1 MPTLSSLGPPVQVV
15 CVDADETVPAAGLAA
30 QAGETR
36 RLETA
41 RAKRI
46 LPTARSTLFIVFS
59 SFFRRSRSSGPGQCT
74 SDAWQRRETIR
85 NLFRMVPQ
93 ATRRGEPGT
102 EGETPR
108 GEGEFPSGMGEGKP
122 SGGRAR
128 YRVQMG

>member
-74 SDAWQRRETIR
+74 SDAWRRRETIR
-85 NLFRMVPQ
+85 NLFRIGPTGYPERRARDSGRDPQ
-93 ATRRGEPGT
+93 RRRGISLRDG
-102 EGETPR
+102 
-108 GEGEFPSGMGEGKP
+108 
-122 SGGRAR
+122 
-128 YRVQMG
+128 